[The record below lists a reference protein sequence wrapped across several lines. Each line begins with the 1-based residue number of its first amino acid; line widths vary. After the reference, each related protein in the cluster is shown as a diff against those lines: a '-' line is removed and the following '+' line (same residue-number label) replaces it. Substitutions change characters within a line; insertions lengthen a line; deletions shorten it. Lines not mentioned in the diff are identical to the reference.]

1 MRGSIDA
8 ETILQIILVL
18 ILVWLVIEAIDLIF
32 GLFGALLWPA
42 TNLIVLGIAVLII
55 LWLLDRI

>member
-18 ILVWLVIEAIDLIF
+18 ILVWLVIEIIDIVF
-32 GLFGALLWPA
+32 GLLGALLWPA
-42 TNLIVLGIAVLII
+42 TNIIVLII
-55 LWLLDRI
+55 AALIVLWLLDRI

>member
-8 ETILQIILVL
+8 ETVLQVILVL
-18 ILVWLVIEAIDLIF
+18 LAVWLVIEVVDLAF
-32 GLFGALLWPA
+32 GLLGALLWPA
-42 TNLIVLGIAVLII
+42 TNIIVLGIAVLIV